1 MQLFNSG
8 STCQLV
14 TLLST
19 LLRAAAQAAA
29 AAASSMQTG
38 RSCSPAQA
46 AGRPSTAVTHAG
58 SSTTP
63 HTRQSAG
70 AQGQPH
76 DTLFSPAIIQQQHA
90 CMHVLAVCLPSA
102 AMSVRANTFGGLNP
116 CKLPLFAPPSAADS
130 SGTNTIGAC
139 RALCRFR
146 STGRWHAAG
155 IRPSE
160 DCWVMNR
167 AMTAAR
173 RLLQQ
178 QHKHLSSSTCSRPGT
193 AHAASAQRNEP
204 GKNSSNK
211 VRRSRS
217 VQPGSRNRLC
227 AEGFTG
233 QPSGCYQQ
241 EEAEHDWQRQLQ
253 QQLEAVRLQEQRE
266 VAAQQQVELRASQ
279 GLDGPR
285 PCLCSNGKEKLAGWG
300 PAAAVRKTGSSSG
313 GVCGRLSWSAV
324 GRSSSGSAQRNSKAW
339 KGVHEA

>member
-1 MQLFNSG
+1 MAKKLGELYAVRKDSFVLKNHLGKGVDCNKRWQQRTGIYSSSFSNAGLRSSSG
-8 STCQLV
+8 SGIRPCTAPAV
-14 TLLST
+14 GN
-19 LLRAAAQAAA
+19 R
-29 AAASSMQTG
+29 SSG
-38 RSCSPAQA
+38 VRSSSS
-46 AGRPSTAVTHAG
+46 RPT
-58 SSTTP
+58 
-63 HTRQSAG
+63 SAG
-70 AQGQPH
+70 GSTGVPKTLGVAMCAGCGCRSFFNADGAQLQPCPGCGQAFYCS
-76 DTLFSPAIIQQQHA
+76 D
-90 CMHVLAVCLPSA
+90 
-102 AMSVRANTFGGLNP
+102 
-116 CKLPLFAPPSAADS
+116 
-130 SGTNTIGAC
+130 AC
-139 RALCRFR
+139 REFDYPSHKAECRFR

-160 DCWVMNR
+160 DCWVMNP

-211 VRRSRS
+211 VRRCRS
-217 VQPGSRNRLC
+217 AQPGSRNRLC

-285 PCLCSNGKEKLAGWG
+285 PCLCSNGKEKLAGRG

-324 GRSSSGSAQRNSKAW
+324 GRSSSGSAQRSSKAW